1 MLNLIYVIVKSCFL
15 KNYHLTE
22 YRIRKMLYH
31 ILGNVISYV
40 CDINVT
46 NKKPPKRLIA
56 TCTCMLST
64 RTRERWS

>member
-1 MLNLIYVIVKSCFL
+1 
-15 KNYHLTE
+15 
-22 YRIRKMLYH
+22 MLYP

-64 RTRERWS
+64 RIRERWS